1 MKITSKLK
9 GSWTVNLIAFKVAI
23 IHLFLVLST
32 ASFAQS
38 LSIISFDSIVI
49 GDATQSSAIYAY
61 TSIKNN
67 TQHPIDV
74 KVKRIDGNYTP
85 LTDFNAICWG
95 ICHSPEISVSTM
107 SITIDAEGVDSL
119 NFTGHV
125 FPDKDGIPASGDIT
139 YVFFDENNTSDS
151 VAMTVHYQVVLTSSI
166 SEEKDNSF
174 VSLYPN
180 PARNIINLD
189 FSDSFFRPL
198 IFNLYSNIGE
208 LVFQEKISRLN
219 KTNAINLSSLPRG
232 IYMYSVI
239 EETRIR
245 RSGKLILQ

>member
-9 GSWTVNLIAFKVAI
+9 GSWKAIQITFMAAI
-23 IHLFLVLST
+23 IHLILVS
-32 ASFAQS
+32 SSVSHAQS
-38 LSIISFDSIVI
+38 LLIMSYDSIVI

-61 TSIKNN
+61 ASIKNN
-67 TQHPIDV
+67 AQQPIDV

-95 ICHSPEISVSTM
+95 ICHSPETSVSTM
-107 SITIDAEGVDSL
+107 SITIDAGGIDSL

-125 FPDKDGIPASGDIT
+125 FPDRDGIPASGDIT
-139 YVFFDENNTSDS
+139 YVFFDENKPSDS

-166 SEEKDNSF
+166 SEENDHSF

-189 FSDSFFRPL
+189 FFGSSFKPL
-198 IFNLYSNIGE
+198 IFNLYSNNGE
-208 LVFQEKISRLN
+208 LVFQEKIPGLN
-219 KTNAINLSSLPRG
+219 KTIALSLSNLTRG
-232 IYMYSVI
+232 VYMYSVI

-245 RSGKLILQ
+245 RSGKLILH